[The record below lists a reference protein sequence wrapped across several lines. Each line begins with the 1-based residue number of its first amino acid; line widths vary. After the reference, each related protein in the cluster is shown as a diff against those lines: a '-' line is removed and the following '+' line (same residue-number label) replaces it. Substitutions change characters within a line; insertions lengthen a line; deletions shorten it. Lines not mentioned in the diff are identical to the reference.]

1 MKIINIVVLLS
12 LISNLSYADC
22 DFSTGIKPNTDGSFT
37 YTKECHLKVGQLV
50 QDNKTKDTQITDLN
64 KAITL
69 KDLALKESE
78 DRASLWMNTSFK
90 LEDRLSKIDGLE
102 KKNDI
107 LYFGLGALMVI
118 GTAVAYGQFNHH

>member
-50 QDNKTKDTQITDLN
+50 QDNKTKDMQITDLN